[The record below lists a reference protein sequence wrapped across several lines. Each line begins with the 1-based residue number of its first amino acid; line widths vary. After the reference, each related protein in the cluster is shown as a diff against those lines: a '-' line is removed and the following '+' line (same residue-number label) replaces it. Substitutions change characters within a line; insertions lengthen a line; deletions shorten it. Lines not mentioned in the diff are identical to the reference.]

1 MLAGRKL
8 TFNTEEDFFEFYN
21 NAYAFRKDL
30 VSGRTGSGTSLAPR
44 SDMEEICVL
53 L

>member
-21 NAYAFRKDL
+21 NAYAFHKDL
-30 VSGRTGSGTSLAPR
+30 ESGRTGSDISLAPR
-44 SDMEEICVL
+44 R
-53 L
+53 